1 MKITKIVENEQGN
14 PVEVV
19 ATLTEKESMFIVE
32 TGLNY
37 ILANGAA
44 SLLAQ
49 IQAHAEATEETP
61 EQGEL
66 FPKMH

>member
-1 MKITKIVENEQGN
+1 MENEQGN

-19 ATLTEKESMFIVE
+19 ATLTEKESIFVVE

-37 ILANGAA
+37 ILAHGAA
-44 SLLAQ
+44 ALLEQ
-49 IQAHAEATEETP
+49 LQAKEAEKETP